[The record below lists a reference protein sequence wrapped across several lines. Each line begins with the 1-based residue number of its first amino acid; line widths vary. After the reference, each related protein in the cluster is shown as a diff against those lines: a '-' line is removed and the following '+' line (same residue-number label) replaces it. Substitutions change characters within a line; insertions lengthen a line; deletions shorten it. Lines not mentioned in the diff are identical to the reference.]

1 MLGKERTV
9 SEATTQEHLS
19 VSNSWVMH
27 ALLVFMGLCLLTA
40 SILAITQP
48 LPYADNPEFIKIMTG
63 YLGFPLAVGVI
74 AYNVWKI
81 VARHDAILID
91 ERGIT
96 DHSGALSCGF
106 ISWDRI
112 KEVYLLKLH
121 DDDYLCV
128 VPEDQEA
135 WYDGLTKGQKRL
147 AKANMDIGFAPIR
160 IQFKKV
166 SESVSSQDGLAF
178 VRRLQPKKITRVRK
192 PKY

>member
-1 MLGKERTV
+1 MQR
-9 SEATTQEHLS
+9 LS
-19 VSNSWVMH
+19 QRP
-27 ALLVFMGLCLLTA
+27 GL
-40 SILAITQP
+40 
-48 LPYADNPEFIKIMTG
+48 
-63 YLGFPLAVGVI
+63 
-74 AYNVWKI
+74 
-81 VARHDAILID
+81 HDAILID

-147 AKANMDIGFAPIR
+147 AKANMRVMVFAVPT
-160 IQFKKV
+160 
-166 SESVSSQDGLAF
+166 VSSPEPESSEEEVVVPSTLVLSAIID
-178 VRRLQPKKITRVRK
+178 VTSRLVLVIESG
-192 PKY
+192 